1 MPSKYHALVLPY
13 VLMALALVLACAP
26 VAALAGEAAPNVEGV
41 KNPAAPKRPHQVVR
55 DLRQSM
61 YRIGERTGR
70 FSDMSVAERDA
81 AAEILDYNQRGD
93 PNGLV
98 EKDGAGQTPLI
109 AAARMGYSELVAE
122 LLKSGEVQRQINNV
136 DSKGL
141 SAWLVTNMAF
151 GQAMW
156 SCNPTMFNDPFSFVP
171 WVVVQPYYL
180 KSEENPYKKT
190 RSLLERAGATKNM
203 EQAKRWWLENCKSQ
217 NDRTR
222 TKVQASADVLET
234 VISDGDEVLNA
245 FMKQTLNKRK

>member
-1 MPSKYHALVLPY
+1 MPDRFRALVLPC
-13 VLMALALVLACAP
+13 VLSALLLALACAP
-26 VAALAGEAAPNVEGV
+26 RAAFAGD
-41 KNPAAPKRPHQVVR
+41 AAPKVEGAKNPGPPEKPHQVIR
-55 DLRQSM
+55 DLRQRM
-61 YRIGERTGR
+61 YIIGERTGL
-70 FSDMSVAERDA
+70 FSEMATAEQKAVVDLRD
-81 AAEILDYNQRGD
+81 YSTRGD

-136 DSKGL
+136 DSKSL

-171 WVVVQPYYL
+171 WMVMQPYYL

-203 EQAKRWWLENCKSQ
+203 EQAKRWWLENCTSQ

-222 TKVQASADVLET
+222 TKVQTSADVLET

-245 FMKQTLNKRK
+245 FMKLTLNKR